1 MLPWSGLCAVPFRN
15 LVAIGHLACALS
27 CACCHVQNG
36 RSELRER
43 TISKDGTFEEK
54 AHKFRADLSH
64 RSSRELR
71 ERRESAESEAD
82 EQPSDLP
89 ARPYTDVRYQPGLR
103 GLNTNFRQQV
113 SI

>member
-1 MLPWSGLCAVPFRN
+1 M
-15 LVAIGHLACALS
+15 AIGHLACALS